1 MGMHAVRV
9 ISSPSSL
16 FPFLEK
22 VILMP
27 TQTRPNGVCFLATA
41 GTTEFVNR
49 WNPQPDDIV
58 SFKHHG
64 FLLATKKPKFPTL
77 YRVRRDLEWD
87 QVVQNAKQVKPLPAG
102 KNFNTTSLSLSFSL
116 FFFSPFLFLSLCL
129 LSLPSLA
136 PHSHTPIVSLPHKG
150 YKQGKRPVGYWKA
163 VAKRRQFFCDFA
175 KRQGFDPLKADEW
188 KNVTKSQIIEARV
201 FNLPYKVIITT
212 FSPILGK
219 GYFEDV

>member
-77 YRVRRDLEWD
+77 YRLRRDLEWE

-102 KNFNTTSLSLSFSL
+102 KINTTSLSLS
-116 FFFSPFLFLSLCL
+116 LSLSHL
-129 LSLPSLA
+129 T
-136 PHSHTPIVSLPHKG
+136 HTPLSIATA
-150 YKQGKRPVGYWKA
+150 QR
-163 VAKRRQFFCDFA
+163 
-175 KRQGFDPLKADEW
+175 
-188 KNVTKSQIIEARV
+188 I
-201 FNLPYKVIITT
+201 
-212 FSPILGK
+212 
-219 GYFEDV
+219 